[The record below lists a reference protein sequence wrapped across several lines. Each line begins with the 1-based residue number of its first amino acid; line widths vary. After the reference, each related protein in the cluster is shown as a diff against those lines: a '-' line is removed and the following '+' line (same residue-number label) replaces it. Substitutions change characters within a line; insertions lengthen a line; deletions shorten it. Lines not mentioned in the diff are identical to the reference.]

1 MDMPPSAPN
10 CLANNNYYLETSASF
25 DLTLDLSVDS
35 QRTSSS
41 SHQTSQDDMVVEDTT
56 IAEFIND
63 LKKFGENSTRKRVK
77 KPTYNPTKRITRN
90 DSSSLIL

>member
-63 LKKFGENSTRKRVK
+63 LKKFGENSKRKTVK
-77 KPTYNPTKRITRN
+77 KLTYNPTKRITRN